1 MFSVAVAPV
10 GSIASSPARN
20 AIREVSGI
28 PEGFPQFFASP
39 LAWVGS
45 VFKEEDFVYRF
56 SREEI
61 TEIETAYSHFMG
73 EGH

>member
-10 GSIASSPARN
+10 GSVAPSQARN
-20 AIREVSGI
+20 AIREVSSL

-45 VFKEEDFVYRF
+45 VFKEQDFIYQF

-61 TEIETAYSHFMG
+61 TEIENAYAHFMG